1 MGLPSPGDLAGL
13 PAGAVYAVLFG
24 LLFVESGLL
33 VGFLLPGDSIL
44 FAAGLLAAEPGTDL
58 SVVVLAAGAF
68 AAATAGNL
76 VGYWTGH
83 RFGRP
88 WVLRRAGR
96 AARHVQRAEQFYER
110 YGWSAV
116 VVARFVPWARTFTP
130 VLAGV
135 AGMARPRFV
144 AATLVGA
151 ALWGAGLVT
160 VGYAAH
166 DLPWL
171 RTVAYA
177 VAAAAIAGSLIAPLV
192 GYLSRRRTAR
202 RA

>member
-1 MGLPSPGDLAGL
+1 M
-13 PAGAVYAVLFG
+13 
-24 LLFVESGLL
+24 
-33 VGFLLPGDSIL
+33 
-44 FAAGLLAAEPGTDL
+44 
-58 SVVVLAAGAF
+58 
-68 AAATAGNL
+68 
-76 VGYWTGH
+76 
-83 RFGRP
+83 
-88 WVLRRAGR
+88 
-96 AARHVQRAEQFYER
+96 QRAEQFYER

-192 GYLSRRRTAR
+192 GYFPPPDGPPGREAEVGEAVDARYSRPVGLDRLAAPGRGRR
-202 RA
+202 